1 MKRSTIICLCTL
13 LQSSILFNSA
23 YCDIQVPKKYSDK
36 EIQDLIKD
44 KEDFANLEKMGRGN
58 SIKPSP
64 FASVSAD
71 AEQPSPFYGASSS
84 ANQPGIKE
92 KAEKIKKLNLKKWM
106 SELYEDYLA
115 DKPLK
120 YIVIPGTH
128 DSGTG
133 TISDDNA
140 VNSSDGKIPDIIA
153 KILEKKSSTKK
164 VSLKEMIPWTKTQ
177 DLSIME
183 QLEIGV
189 RFFDLR
195 VTVEEGDELYLSHG
209 LRGEKLSDAFDAI
222 RDFCNNTDKDLVII
236 KIKGFPDKKCKNS
249 NPNELV
255 ANFFRKYSDLI
266 LQKSDIKI
274 PRNLPSMTMKNILE
288 TGKRIIVLFDVRAKK
303 GQTGELMK
311 ATLDNSD
318 WLFDGDILESPW
330 ADTDSTPKL
339 FEYTEKTAPKVSDD
353 KLYALHWTLTAN
365 AGYIVEHY
373 ILNKNKG
380 IRYMTSK
387 INGGKQYDKDYS
399 LDEVLKKVP
408 RINIVEHDFIDRDK
422 TSYLIGKNL

>member
-1 MKRSTIICLCTL
+1 
-13 LQSSILFNSA
+13 
-23 YCDIQVPKKYSDK
+23 
-36 EIQDLIKD
+36 
-44 KEDFANLEKMGRGN
+44 
-58 SIKPSP
+58 
-64 FASVSAD
+64 
-71 AEQPSPFYGASSS
+71 
-84 ANQPGIKE
+84 
-92 KAEKIKKLNLKKWM
+92 M

-236 KIKGFPDKKCKNS
+236 KIKGFPDKKCS
-249 NPNELV
+249 
-255 ANFFRKYSDLI
+255 S
-266 LQKSDIKI
+266 Q
-274 PRNLPSMTMKNILE
+274 
-288 TGKRIIVLFDVRAKK
+288 LF
-303 GQTGELMK
+303 
-311 ATLDNSD
+311 
-318 WLFDGDILESPW
+318 
-330 ADTDSTPKL
+330 
-339 FEYTEKTAPKVSDD
+339 
-353 KLYALHWTLTAN
+353 
-365 AGYIVEHY
+365 
-373 ILNKNKG
+373 
-380 IRYMTSK
+380 
-387 INGGKQYDKDYS
+387 
-399 LDEVLKKVP
+399 
-408 RINIVEHDFIDRDK
+408 
-422 TSYLIGKNL
+422 